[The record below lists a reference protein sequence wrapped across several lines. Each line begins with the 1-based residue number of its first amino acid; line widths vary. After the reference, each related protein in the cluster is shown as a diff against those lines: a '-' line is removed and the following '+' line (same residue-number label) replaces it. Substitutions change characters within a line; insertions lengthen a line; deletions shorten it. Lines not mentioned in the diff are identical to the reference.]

1 MCDAINNVENVNKMA
16 KIRDDE
22 QYYLAYP
29 HVYADSNTPK
39 DEIRDENNFELEPHI
54 HTFDSIHLTFKSTMG
69 SVVHCR
75 INYYAKWYT
84 KD

>member
-1 MCDAINNVENVNKMA
+1 MA
-16 KIRDDE
+16 RIKDE
-22 QYYLAYP
+22 QYLAYP
-29 HVYADSNTPK
+29 HVYADSHTPK

-54 HTFDSIHLTFKSTMG
+54 HTFDSIHLTFKSTI
-69 SVVHCR
+69 VVHCR

>member
-1 MCDAINNVENVNKMA
+1 MA
-16 KIRDDE
+16 RIKDE
-22 QYYLAYP
+22 QYLAYP

-54 HTFDSIHLTFKSTMG
+54 HTFDSIHLTFKSTI
-69 SVVHCR
+69 VVHCR